1 MAKTRNNSLEE
12 YMLVTLGTE
21 GLNNESVTELSKA
34 DSHFNEIL
42 KGMKSGAQ
50 GNIISN
56 DTKTIDPAKHT
67 WKRSVLVPLSD
78 YNSVIYSGQ
87 ETSAK
92 IYGREG
98 VELPINTNTNLGGHF
113 TNTSP
118 KEMLMLPFKRK
129 RLGSLARLLAEEEVS
144 RFLGTFEKTNS
155 DFYKIGY
162 PVAKKD
168 WEEQLDSLG
177 GDTPENRKKAF
188 SYFGKQMD
196 SQMKSSAYYSKEI
209 TEKNRASQKAK
220 EEEKQRKEEEKKR
233 KDEEKNSA
241 GNKIKNFL
249 TLTKILAIITT
260 IADIVRRILTATFER
275 AKEVT
280 RDSSEAIKTG
290 VNPFIAQKY
299 KRMERAVG
307 LDEGTMLNASGTILH
322 AFGQIDQLDPSAMKL
337 IAPVITSKVR
347 TAIETGQGKANPDEV
362 AKMIINDFYNKA
374 MQGVDWSG
382 SYVGRE
388 KAFLNLTDRLSRFSP
403 EMANVL
409 ATMHYL
415 NTSEMYEGKI
425 NSFDDLINLQG
436 EQSSWNINRKI
447 MENLG
452 IELEGLTAKLKA
464 LKENVFDRLG
474 ASLATI
480 IDWVNNID
488 LFMSE
493 DDKVYRNEKNRK
505 LNLEAQESMKSQKE
519 DNAKAF
525 ALYLK
530 NQGISLETAEKVF
543 KTPIWSTSTG
553 VTEEQ
558 YNQIK
563 TFQAMQEVLDSK
575 LEQAKKANEKDKVN
589 YSASSYTKASVIKS
603 TVDKVMFYKASADE
617 IREVYER
624 MYGNINLES
633 LLDADNNKLY
643 IDKIK
648 EYLPESEYKVL
659 RGNKLKK
666 VKTKNLTVD
675 DLKYLAQKG
684 ILTQDMADKALN
696 EVILLTQDKLISQN
710 IGREWETEPKI
721 GLPSA
726 NFKQSVI
733 SAQDIAKARQVEKL
747 YLQDALAEFLRSSIA
762 QEYVKEGKGKFTVT
776 GSYYDKA
783 DRKIVLKL
791 DVGGKEKTVGILDT
805 SSGDFHL
812 TNGNID
818 TVEITQ
824 ADINYANA
832 SN

>member
-34 DSHFNEIL
+34 DSHFKEIL

-78 YNSVIYSGQ
+78 YNSSIYSGQ

-92 IYGREG
+92 IYGRED
-98 VELPINTNTNLGGHF
+98 VKLPINTNTNLGGHF

-129 RLGSLARLLAEEEVS
+129 RLGSLAKLLAEEEVS

-168 WEEQLDSLG
+168 WEEQLESLG

-196 SQMKSSAYYSKEI
+196 SQMKSSAYYSKES

-220 EEEKQRKEEEKKR
+220 EEEKQRKEEEKQR
-233 KDEEKNSA
+233 KEEEKNSA

-260 IADIVRRILTATFER
+260 IADIVRRILTSTFER

-299 KRMERAVG
+299 KRMERAIG
-307 LDEGTMLNASGTILH
+307 LEEGTMLNASGTILH

-347 TAIETGQGKANPDEV
+347 TAIETGQGKSNPDEV

-415 NTSEMYEGKI
+415 NTSEMYGGKI
-425 NSFDDLINLQG
+425 SSFDDLINLQG

-452 IELEGLTAKLKA
+452 IELEGLTAKLKTM
-464 LKENVFDRLG
+464 KENVFDRLG
-474 ASLATI
+474 ASLVTF
-480 IDWVNNID
+480 IDWVNNSD

-493 DDKVYRNEKNRK
+493 EDKAYRNEKNRK
-505 LNLEAQESMKSQKE
+505 LNIEAQESMKSQKE
-519 DNAKAF
+519 DNEKAF

-543 KTPIWSTSTG
+543 KSYFWSTSTG

-563 TFQAMQEVLDSK
+563 TFQAMQEVLYSR
-575 LEQAKKANEKDKVN
+575 LEQAKKANEKDKVD
-589 YSASSYTKASVIKS
+589 YSASSYTKAKIIKS
-603 TVDKVMFYKASADE
+603 TVDKVKFYKASADE
-617 IREVYER
+617 IRNIYES
-624 MYGNINLES
+624 MYGNINLKS
-633 LLDADNNKLY
+633 LFDADNNEWY

-648 EYLPESEYKVL
+648 ESLPESKYEVL
-659 RGNKLKK
+659 RGGKLKK
-666 VKTKNLTVD
+666 VKTKDLTVD

-684 ILTQDMADKALN
+684 ILTQAMADEALN
-696 EVILLTQDKLISQN
+696 EAILLSQN
-710 IGREWETEPKI
+710 LGWGVEPKV
-721 GLPSA
+721 GLPFA

-733 SAQDIAKARQVEKL
+733 SAQDMAKARQVEKL
-747 YLQDALAEFLRSSIA
+747 YLQDALSEFLRSSIA

-776 GSYYDKA
+776 GSSYDKA
-783 DRKIVLKL
+783 ERKIIFKL

-832 SN
+832 SD